1 MKNVIKKVIPLALLV
16 TAIIQWYGI
25 GERTYHAWRMW
36 YKFKD
41 YGGGGGIDMSYE
53 MVAET
58 YVLSATLIL
67 ISLIIRKHIRTSSF
81 SSYVNTIAASM
92 LIIGILCLT
101 CLILSPIATLIER

>member
-1 MKNVIKKVIPLALLV
+1 MTDLIKKLIPFALLT

-41 YGGGGGIDMSYE
+41 YGGYETEMSYE

-58 YVLSATLIL
+58 YVLSAILIL
-67 ISLIIRKHIRTSSF
+67 TALIIRKHIRKSSF
-81 SSYVNTIAASM
+81 LFYVNTIAVSM
-92 LIIGILCLT
+92 LVIGILCLT
-101 CLILSPIATLIER
+101 CLILSPIATLIKR